1 MVLPSWELLVLC
13 VGLGLSGLWMAYT
26 RRRAAVFPVLVV
38 LIVAFFTILRL
49 RDPLALAPQY
59 RRATQDW
66 SYIAALFWSV
76 VLGLTLPIV
85 GIHLGA
91 RKRR

>member
-1 MVLPSWELLVLC
+1 MVLPSWELFVLC

-26 RRRAAVFPVLVV
+26 HRRAAFVPVLVV
-38 LIVAFFTILRL
+38 LIVAFFTILR
-49 RDPLALAPQY
+49 DPLALGPQY

-85 GIHLGA
+85 GIYLGA
-91 RKRR
+91 RNKR